1 MIWESAYLPQSVLFW
16 YKHCL
21 PHQSVL
27 FWCEPCLPHQYYSG
41 VNTPFLIPLY
51 KPDSVFSTICYLVS
65 EGTVRSTL
73 GNVLT
78 ILLFW
83 DCLPLLV
90 LEAASAVVTDIPW
103 GNFSIYFV
111 HVRGTNWKFC
121 YWEIKINTLRGTF
134 SKLLNGALPSPLSPL
149 ASLPYMLRLPSPVF
163 RKMPEFSAR
172 KELLCLYTL
181 KTKR

>member
-1 MIWESAYLPQSVLFW
+1 MVSSSVGIILLWTFPSSSVRLFW
-16 YKHCL
+16 CEHSL

-27 FWCEPCLPHQYYSG
+27 FWCEYCLPH
-41 VNTPFLIPLY
+41 PPL
-51 KPDSVFSTICYLVS
+51 KPDSLFSIIYYLVL

-78 ILLFW
+78 ILMFW

-90 LEAASAVVTDIPW
+90 LEVASAMVTDIPW

-134 SKLLNGALPSPLSPL
+134 SKLLNRALPSPLGPL
-149 ASLPYMLRLPSPVF
+149 ASLPYMQ
-163 RKMPEFSAR
+163 
-172 KELLCLYTL
+172 
-181 KTKR
+181 